1 MTINTIISRSITNK
15 EESPRRVETFPATPL
30 IIESDE
36 NTLGKFKEFRHKN
49 RVEGYA
55 FRNFKAALVKLGL
68 RLRRGKLNSLKPAI
82 MLVVLKQK
90 KGDVTK

>member
-15 EESPRRVETFPATPL
+15 EESPRRVETSPATPL

-36 NTLGKFKEFRHKN
+36 NTLGKLNEFRHKN
-49 RVEGYA
+49 RVEGYD

-68 RLRRGKLNSLKPAI
+68 TTERKTKLVKTCDNASCLK
-82 MLVVLKQK
+82 
-90 KGDVTK
+90 TKER